1 MKTSSWAA
9 DILIVDDDIGVLRA
23 LDKAVRPP
31 HNVRFATNGVE
42 ALRLMTDDPPDL
54 VLLDNQ
60 MPGMSGFELLG
71 MIKRDPLL
79 ADIPVIIVTSQ
90 SDPAFELNGLEQG
103 AADFVAK
110 PVHTAIVRARV
121 QTQVNLKG
129 ANDTLKQI
137 AEIDR
142 LNLAQAMVDLR
153 ASHAQLQQTAEALR
167 LANEGLLQFVRIS
180 SHDLLEP
187 LNTVVQF
194 AGLMEEDHG
203 TELPEGAQRYLRL
216 MRNAGERMRSLLD
229 DVVRYSR
236 LQHGQS
242 DPPEPVELDS
252 LLENLCDALAA
263 PLIAS
268 GAQVKIDPLPVVMG
282 YASMLSLL
290 FQNLLSNA
298 MKFVP
303 EGRAPKINI
312 SSRFSKG
319 VVTIRVQDNGIG
331 IAPHHIEKLF
341 QPFAR
346 LNLLREFE
354 GSGLGLALCRKIVET
369 HGGTLTV
376 QSELDIGSSFEVHLP
391 QYQADHF

>member
-1 MKTSSWAA
+1 MNTSSWAA

-31 HNVRFATNGVE
+31 HNVRFATSGAE
-42 ALRLMTDDPPDL
+42 ALRLMEDDPPDL

-71 MIKRDPLL
+71 MIKRDPVL
-79 ADIPVIIVTSQ
+79 ADVPVIIVTTQ

-103 AADFVAK
+103 AADFIAK
-110 PVHTAIVRARV
+110 PVQTAIVRARV
-121 QTQVNLKG
+121 QTQVNLKR

-137 AEIDR
+137 SEVDR

-153 ASHAQLQQTAEALR
+153 ASHAQLQQTAEALK

-203 TELPEGAQRYLRL
+203 TELPDGAQRYLRL

-236 LQHGQS
+236 LQRGES
-242 DPPEPVELDS
+242 DPPKPVQLD
-252 LLENLCDALAA
+252 LLLANLCDALAA
-263 PLIAS
+263 PLIETGTQLS
-268 GAQVKIDPLPVVMG
+268 IHPLPTVMG
-282 YASMLSLL
+282 HASLLSLL

-303 EGRAPKINI
+303 EGRAPKINV
-312 SSRFSKG
+312 SSRLSNG
-319 VVTIRVQDNGIG
+319 LVTIRVQDNGIG

-346 LNLLREFE
+346 LNLRREFE
-354 GSGLGLALCRKIVET
+354 GSGLGLALCRQIVEA

-376 QSELDIGSSFEVHLP
+376 QSVLGAGSSFEVHLP
-391 QYQADHF
+391 QYRDDRS